1 MRLNLISLTLL
12 LLPVFTVVNAQQTNL
27 TLAQQIADFEIFVG
41 GLKEG
46 HSGLNYFID
55 QKVLSNKCDSF
66 RASFEENA
74 SLESYYLK
82 LRYIVTLLCHGHT
95 RVNLPTNGW
104 VNYRMGVLD
113 STKIYLPFEFLIVNK
128 KLLIKEDC
136 SKEQLFPKYSEIKR
150 IDNINV
156 ATLIESMLQYI
167 PADGV
172 NQTFK
177 YYNLCNYFY
186 FHYLYDLF
194 YPGKKAYK
202 IELKNNNTH
211 YYIQGLKA
219 SSIDSIYR
227 IKNNQGISTYGAQLK
242 YERNVGKNTSYLKI
256 GSCYKG
262 LIENFGQKYEPFL
275 DSAFTDI
282 KAENIQN
289 LIIDLRNNEGGGD
302 GYDNILLRYLM
313 GNVPISKDI
322 QVPGRLFP
330 YNKYALNLSD
340 DIKGFIENPA
350 EFLRDDSTLFIK
362 EKYVDMM
369 TEGIIDPPQNRF
381 NGNIVV
387 LTNGGSFSAATNII
401 SGLYNFRKTS
411 TRKILF
417 VGEEHGGDIYCGTG
431 CSGQGYTIQ
440 LPNSAI
446 QVDMPFLC
454 FGILKKEYPKKRLP
468 DYLIYDKIHDL
479 LKNKDTVLAF
489 AIKLCGEKI

>member
-1 MRLNLISLTLL
+1 MRLHLILLGIL
-12 LLPVFTVVNAQQTNL
+12 LLPVFTALKAQQTNL
-27 TLAQQIADFEIFVG
+27 TLAQQMEDFEIFVG

-55 QKVLSNKCDSF
+55 QKTLSVKCDSI
-66 RASFEENA
+66 RKSFEENA
-74 SLESYYLK
+74 SIESYYLK
-82 LRYIVTLLCHGHT
+82 LRYIVSLLCHGHT
-95 RVNLPTNGW
+95 RINLPTNGW
-104 VNYRMGVLD
+104 VNYKMGVLD
-113 STKIYLPFEFLIVNK
+113 STKIYLPFEFLIINTQ
-128 KLLIKEDC
+128 LFIKEDC
-136 SKEQLFPKYSEIKR
+136 SKEQLFPKYSEVKS

-156 ATLIESMLQYI
+156 ATLINSMLQFI

-177 YYNLCNYFY
+177 YYNLYNYFY

-227 IKNNQGISTYGAQLK
+227 KKNNQSISTYGKQLD
-242 YERNVGKNTSYLKI
+242 YTCNVSKNTGYLKI
-256 GSCYKG
+256 GSFYKV

-275 DSAFTDI
+275 DSAFADI
-282 KAENIQN
+282 KSKNVQN

-302 GYDNILLRYLM
+302 SYDNILVRYLIDKIS
-313 GNVPISKDI
+313 ISKDI
-322 QVPGRLFP
+322 QVPGRVFQ
-330 YNKYALNLSD
+330 YKEYAVNLTD
-340 DIKGFIENPA
+340 DVKGFIENPT

-362 EKYVDMM
+362 EKYVNMM
-369 TEGIIDPPQNRF
+369 TEGIVEPPKCQF
-381 NGNIVV
+381 NGNIIV
-387 LTNGGSFSAATNII
+387 LTNGGSFSAATNVI
-401 SGLYNFRKTS
+401 STLYNFRKNS

-417 VGEEHGGDIYCGTG
+417 VGEEQGGDIYCGTE
-431 CSGQGYTIQ
+431 CAGQGYTIK
-440 LPNSAI
+440 LPNSSI

-468 DYLIYDKIHDL
+468 DFLICDKIRDL
-479 LKNKDTVLAF
+479 KQNKDTVLAF
-489 AIKLCGEKI
+489 AINLCEGK